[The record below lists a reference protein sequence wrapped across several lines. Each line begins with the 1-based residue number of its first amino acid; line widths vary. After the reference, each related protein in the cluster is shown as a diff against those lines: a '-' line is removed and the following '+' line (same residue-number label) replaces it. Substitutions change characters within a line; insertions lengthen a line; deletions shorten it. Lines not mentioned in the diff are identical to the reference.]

1 MGAVDDAVRH
11 PGPTLDQLREAGFGA
26 VGVTSFWQPGLSA
39 PTPEEL
45 GVLRDVAARA
55 DGTRIFLSVYQ
66 PGSATTPLTAEAR
79 AQFASYVGRDRARR
93 PRDPRH
99 RRRQRAEPEPL
110 LAAAVRRVRERRGRA
125 GLLRASG
132 GGVRRRQGGRRGRR
146 RSGAAPSSPRG
157 IDRPGTGRDT
167 QSPDDLHPDLG
178 AAYRASGREEP
189 PLDGFAFH
197 PYPASS
203 SIPPDRPTDPAS
215 TSILLA
221 DYEEKLAPLL
231 EEAFGPGLPV
241 LYSELG
247 VETAIPPAKASL
259 YEGTEPGKPVDEPT
273 QADYYRRAIELAS
286 CQKDVVGLLLFHSH
300 DEPALTG
307 FQSGVYYVDG
317 TPKTSLEPVRTAIQ
331 AAGC

>member
-1 MGAVDDAVRH
+1 M
-11 PGPTLDQLREAGFGA
+11 
-26 VGVTSFWQPGLSA
+26 
-39 PTPEEL
+39 
-45 GVLRDVAARA
+45 
-55 DGTRIFLSVYQ
+55 
-66 PGSATTPLTAEAR
+66 
-79 AQFASYVGRDRARR
+79 
-93 PRDPRH
+93 
-99 RRRQRAEPEPL
+99 
-110 LAAAVRRVRERRGRA
+110 
-125 GLLRASG
+125 
-132 GGVRRRQGGRRGRR
+132 
-146 RSGAAPSSPRG
+146 
-157 IDRPGTGRDT
+157 
-167 QSPDDLHPDLG
+167 
-178 AAYRASGREEP
+178 
-189 PLDGFAFH
+189 
-197 PYPASS
+197 SS

-300 DEPALTG
+300 DERALTG

-317 TPKTSLEPVRTAIQ
+317 TPKTSLEPVRTAIE